1 MKKILLIAFI
11 LFSACFFS
19 PADIFASWDIT
30 SDDFIIEVW
39 TFTPGGTQFLDEDAT
54 TASTVNNVL
63 VTVLEKMIV
72 IFGVLAAFI
81 MTIGA
86 GYMVFYH
93 GQDDF
98 LSKWKSI
105 FISGIIALVVALSS
119 GLLVKLFT
127 YILY

>member
-1 MKKILLIAFI
+1 M
-11 LFSACFFS
+11 FSACFFS